1 VQHLSVQ
8 YQIIM
13 NYYQF
18 NAEDFAADDYFKEW
32 VCMPTV
38 ESDVFWAEF
47 QREYPEKYYALEEGR
62 ILVEALSE
70 ININVINDEQI
81 NKLWSRIDETVSENK
96 SIGIANWATKSYW
109 RIAASIILLLSI
121 GWIWKGEF
129 LLKQTSIS
137 ASIQEK
143 GDWKEVINN
152 QEAEMLVK
160 LSDGSLVHLHR
171 NGQIKYKEEFSDGL
185 REVYLKGEAFFEVE
199 KDPEKPFLVYA
210 NGLVTKVLGTS
221 FTIQARENEPD
232 ITVAVKTGRVSV
244 YSDKAAKDPETQG
257 IILMPNQKA
266 VFQKETAILTKTLV
280 DKPTILVEK
289 ANLPSFAFEDAS
301 AAEVFATLEK
311 AYGVDV
317 VFDEELM
324 KNCTLTINLNEEDL
338 FQKLEVIC
346 KVLEA
351 NYKLIDAQVIIYS
364 KGC

>member
-1 VQHLSVQ
+1 
-8 YQIIM
+8 M

-32 VCMPTV
+32 VRMPTV
-38 ESDVFWAEF
+38 ESETFWAEF
-47 QREYPEKYYALEEGR
+47 QRDYPEKYYALEEGR
-62 ILVEALSE
+62 ILVEALYE
-70 ININVINDEQI
+70 INNNTISDEQV
-81 NKLWSRIDETVSENK
+81 NRLWSRIDQTVSENE
-96 SIGIANWATKSYW
+96 SSGITNWASKSYW

-121 GWIWKGEF
+121 GWLWKGKY
-129 LLKQTSIS
+129 LLEQTNISSQIQTS
-137 ASIQEK
+137 
-143 GDWKEVINN
+143 GDWKEVINK
-152 QEAEMLVK
+152 QETEMIVK
-160 LSDGSLVHLHR
+160 LSDGSLVHLQH
-171 NGQIKYKEEFSDGL
+171 NGQLRYTEEFSGGL
-185 REVYLKGEAFFEVE
+185 REVHLKGVAFFEVE

-221 FTIQARENEPD
+221 FTIQALENEPD
-232 ITVAVKTGRVSV
+232 ITVSVKTGRVSV
-244 YSDKAAKDPETQG
+244 YSDKSEKDPETNG

-266 VFQKETAILTKTLV
+266 VFQKETAMLTKTLV
-280 DKPTILVEK
+280 EKPSILVEK
-289 ANLPSFAFEDAS
+289 ASLPSFAFEDAS

-324 KNCTLTINLNEEDL
+324 KNCRLTISLSEEDL